1 MEAKPYH
8 SGNSF
13 AQLWDSLLKPNIF
26 LLLVSLSWFKEM
38 YDFKFAVLTIFMST
52 VVLSMVTLL
61 CKRSNFFILQNW
73 NSIVIKH

>member
-8 SGNSF
+8 SGNFF

-61 CKRSNFFILQNW
+61 CKRSNFFILQN
-73 NSIVIKH
+73 

>member
-61 CKRSNFFILQNW
+61 CKRSNFFILQN
-73 NSIVIKH
+73 